1 MPEEDSTHPLKRRQ
15 AVALRYQRGKDASPR
30 VTASGRGRIAEIIMK
45 KAEDAGVTLM
55 EDPDLVTVLGKIP
68 VGQAIPPQLYR
79 AVAEVLAYVY
89 RINKKF
95 DGR

>member
-1 MPEEDSTHPLKRRQ
+1 MAEEKNDNPLSRRQ
-15 AVALRYQRGKDASPR
+15 AVALRYQRGKDSSPR

-55 EDPDLVTVLGKIP
+55 EDPDLVAVLGKIP
-68 VGQAIPPQLYR
+68 VGQTIPPQLYR

-89 RINKKF
+89 RINKKL
-95 DGR
+95 DVR